1 MRVLIISAN
10 TERISMVT
18 LALGASLVA
27 GAAER
32 AGHEVSFLDLLF
44 AADPAGAVRDAIASF
59 RPEVI
64 GISVRNI
71 DDQNRQ
77 EPQFLLEKVREV
89 TAECR
94 AGSAAPIV
102 LGGAGYGIY
111 PRAMLDYLGADFGI
125 RGDGE
130 EAFPALLQRLQEGR
144 DPRDIPGVYV
154 AGDPTDGGLAVV
166 EKLDELPLWN
176 DMLSDRTAP
185 APGLCVP
192 IQTRRGCPNDCSY
205 CSTAR
210 IQGRPIRCA
219 SPAAAAETLAHLAEQ
234 GFRHFHIVDNCFNLP
249 ESHAFELCRRIR
261 ERDLEITW
269 RCILYPHLVKEE
281 LVDAMREAGCTE
293 VSLGFESGCARI
305 LKTLNKRFL
314 PRDVRLAADRLAAR
328 GIERMGF
335 LLLGGPG
342 ETRESVEESLAFV
355 RSLELEELKITVGI
369 RIYPDTAL
377 ARLAVREGVIA
388 PDDDL
393 LLPRFYLAPGL
404 EPWIHDRV
412 AAFTE
417 SAT

>member
-1 MRVLIISAN
+1 MRVLLISAN

-27 GAAER
+27 AAAER
-32 AGHEVSFLDLLF
+32 AGHELTFLDLLF
-44 AADPAGAVRDAIASF
+44 VEDLAGAVRDAIALA
-59 RPEVI
+59 RPDVI

-77 EPQFLLEKVREV
+77 EPHLLLDKVKEV

-94 AGSAAPIV
+94 ACSAAPIV
-102 LGGAGYGIY
+102 LGGAGYSIF
-111 PRAMLDYLGADFGI
+111 PREVLEFLGADFGI

-130 EAFPALLQRLQEGR
+130 AAFPALLQRLQEGR

-154 AGDPTDGGLAVV
+154 AGDTGDGGLAVV
-166 EKLDELPLWN
+166 EKLDALPLWN
-176 DMLSDRTAP
+176 ETLSDRTAP
-185 APGLCVP
+185 APDLCVP

-234 GFRHFHIVDNCFNLP
+234 GFHHFHIVDNCFNLP
-249 ESHAFELCRRIR
+249 EAHAFELCRHIR
-261 ERDLEITW
+261 ERDLGITW
-269 RCILYPHLVKEE
+269 RCILYPHLVGEE
-281 LVDAMREAGCTE
+281 LVDAMKEAGCTE

-305 LKTLNKRFL
+305 LKELNKRFL
-314 PRDVRLAADRLAAR
+314 PWDVRFVSDRLAAR
-328 GIERMGF
+328 GIHRMGF

-355 RSLELEELKITVGI
+355 QSLELEELMITVGI
-369 RIYPDTAL
+369 RIYPHTAL
-377 ARLAVREGVIA
+377 ARRAVSEGVIA
-388 PDDDL
+388 PGEDL
-393 LLPRFYLAPGL
+393 LRPRFYLAPGL
-404 EPWIHDRV
+404 EPWIHERV
-412 AAFTE
+412 AAFTA